1 MNRHPIAVV
10 LLLIASLVGTPV
22 LSVAAIA
29 HGKGADQ
36 GHHSVMS
43 ADEPGMAHNCSQH
56 NDTGNESR
64 ATNHDDCAK
73 QCCKNCAP
81 VFSLFTIPS
90 VSVDQRSSNAV
101 IGLVTPHQGYESGVR
116 DRPPRLAI

>member
-1 MNRHPIAVV
+1 MNRHPAAV
-10 LLLIASLVGTPV
+10 LLLLIVSLVGTPI

-36 GHHSVMS
+36 DHYFMMS
-43 ADEPGMAHNCSQH
+43 ADKSDLAHNCSQH
-56 NDTGNESR
+56 IDIGNKAP

-90 VSVDQRSSNAV
+90 ISLVQRSCNAV
-101 IGLVTPHQGYESGVR
+101 IGLVAPHKAYESDVH
-116 DRPPRLAI
+116 DRPPRFTF

>member
-36 GHHSVMS
+36 GHHSMMS
-43 ADEPGMAHNCSQH
+43 ADESGMAHNCNQYI
-56 NDTGNESR
+56 DTGYE
-64 ATNHDDCAK
+64 APVTNHDDCAK

-90 VSVDQRSSNAV
+90 VSVDQRSCNAV
-101 IGLVTPHQGYESGVR
+101 IGLVMPHKAYKSDVR
-116 DRPPRLAI
+116 DRPPRFSF